1 MKFLYFGLLLFLA
14 AQLQAGEGETA
25 KVYRTYTNTIF
36 RKPFP
41 DYLSEKRS
49 DGSVWLYR
57 TYTNTIFRKP
67 FPEYIVQKD
76 TVYRTYSNTIIR
88 KPFPVGQIDEGEESP

>member
-1 MKFLYFGLLLFLA
+1 MRFIWATFLIATTTVGWG
-14 AQLQAGEGETA
+14 QTST
-25 KVYRTYTNTIF
+25 KVYPTYTNTIF

-41 DYLSEKRS
+41 SYLSEKKS

-88 KPFPVGQIDEGEESP
+88 KPFPIGKIDEGEESP